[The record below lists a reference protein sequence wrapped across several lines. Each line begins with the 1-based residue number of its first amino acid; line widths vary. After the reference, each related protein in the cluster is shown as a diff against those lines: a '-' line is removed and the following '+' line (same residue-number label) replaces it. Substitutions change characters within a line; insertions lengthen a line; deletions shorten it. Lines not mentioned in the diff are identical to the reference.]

1 MVVAGFGAFFFGLL
15 LGWIAYRTLR
25 LKTGT
30 GVLPDIV
37 ALAGVLVG
45 AGITALFRIDVLFG
59 LYSIGLTIGFFAY
72 VVLDLLYGNRGASSW
87 RMVVVPPSATPVPPP
102 DAHAP
107 EIGTGAEAGTGTG
120 TETEGTDITGS

>member
-25 LKTGT
+25 LKVGT
-30 GVLPDIV
+30 GILADIV

-45 AGITALFRIDVLFG
+45 AAITALFRIDVLFG
-59 LYSIGLTIGFFAY
+59 LYSIGLIIGFFAY
-72 VVLDLLYGNRGASSW
+72 VVLDLLYSDQGVSSW
-87 RMVVVPPSATPVPPP
+87 RMVVIPPSAASVPPP
-102 DAHAP
+102 DAHAS
-107 EIGTGAEAGTGTG
+107 EIGTGAGTGTG